1 MAMYTKSSKDK
12 YNEIYSNANSLS
24 KSASLSII
32 PKHADKIMD
41 NFKKDKLV
49 GLLMHKYIKILNIES
64 EGDDMHVR
72 LSKEIAKSIKKET
85 IGEEDLKRLEV
96 RLKSMFKPSVSKR
109 SISLNSLNE
118 GNMQTQIETKP
129 TKLPPI
135 KKELD
140 LDEEAEQAY
149 KDYNDFLK
157 TQKKNPVSSRNFFA
171 SDEWGA
177 VIKYEKNKFDKEK
190 QNIKHKENE
199 NIRKW
204 QNQINNQI
212 KVHVSEQNK
221 ELLEKKELFNRIME
235 DVDSYNKS
243 ENDKVTKMK
252 IKILKENTMLT
263 KQLIEEKNRKKI
275 TKQKEIM
282 KDKQYVKE
290 MLQLVEKDKEEQIR
304 KKEKA
309 REAYLVIIKENE
321 ERKILLEEQNRK
333 ERERDIQA
341 IQEYSDELDRLE
353 KARKDYFKNNSVKML
368 KFGGNMI
375 EKVLKVENEKRASE
389 DANTQRCFNIR
400 QEMLQKREDD
410 NKQKLRDQKV
420 LMRKYLDIQMEER
433 KKDDESEQKDNIRQ
447 RNLFKQDVESY
458 EKEQREKNEKVSI
471 NSLSLYLF
479 IYI

>member
-1 MAMYTKSSKDK
+1 MAIYTKSSKDK

-96 RLKSMFKPSVSKR
+96 RLKSMFKPSSKR

-221 ELLEKKELFNRIME
+221 R
-235 DVDSYNKS
+235 
-243 ENDKVTKMK
+243 TP
-252 IKILKENTMLT
+252 
-263 KQLIEEKNRKKI
+263 
-275 TKQKEIM
+275 
-282 KDKQYVKE
+282 
-290 MLQLVEKDKEEQIR
+290 
-304 KKEKA
+304 
-309 REAYLVIIKENE
+309 
-321 ERKILLEEQNRK
+321 
-333 ERERDIQA
+333 
-341 IQEYSDELDRLE
+341 
-353 KARKDYFKNNSVKML
+353 
-368 KFGGNMI
+368 
-375 EKVLKVENEKRASE
+375 
-389 DANTQRCFNIR
+389 
-400 QEMLQKREDD
+400 
-410 NKQKLRDQKV
+410 
-420 LMRKYLDIQMEER
+420 
-433 KKDDESEQKDNIRQ
+433 
-447 RNLFKQDVESY
+447 
-458 EKEQREKNEKVSI
+458 
-471 NSLSLYLF
+471 
-479 IYI
+479 